1 MGEVKEELVGEMW
14 EEVKV
19 KREEVLEEVSEE
31 NMRSRRNDVEQMAML
46 C

>member
-1 MGEVKEELVGEMW
+1 MGEVKEEGEELVGEMW

-19 KREEVLEEVSEE
+19 KREEVSEE
-31 NMRSRRNDVEQMAML
+31 NMRSRGNAVEQMAML